1 MAAHVDA
8 AAEQPRRRFSRF
20 AAGGLGSTP
29 VIVGLVLIWLV
40 FYLANPRFISP
51 FNLTN
56 LLLQI
61 AALGVMS
68 VGVVLVL
75 LLGEIDL
82 SIGAVSG
89 FAAAVMA
96 VLNVKLGWDAVPA
109 LLAGLA
115 AGALVGAVHGFFIAR
130 LLVPAFVVTLAGQL
144 GWQGALLWVLGSTGT
159 VNLRDPFLTA
169 IAGTFF
175 PAAVGW
181 ALAGLV
187 TAVLVW
193 TAVSSRRRRTEVG
206 LPVPSRTRAGVTLG
220 LTVAAVWAVAGVT
233 NADRGLPLAVV
244 IFGGVVVVFD
254 LVTRRTSFGRH
265 LFATGGNEEAARRAG
280 INVPRLRW
288 IVFVLASTLA
298 AAGGI
303 LAASRLLAVNQ
314 SSGAGQVLLNS
325 IAAAVIGGTSLFGGR
340 GSTWSAMLGALV
352 IGSVS
357 NGMDLLSVSSAVKF
371 MITGV
376 VLLLA
381 VTLDSVARRNETVR
395 R

>member
-1 MAAHVDA
+1 MAT
-8 AAEQPRRRFSRF
+8 AERAEGSVGRLARLAS
-20 AAGGLGSTP
+20 GGLGSLP
-29 VIVGLVLIWLV
+29 VVVGLVLIWLV

-61 AALGVMS
+61 AALGIMS

-96 VLNVKLGWDAVPA
+96 VLNVKLGWGAVPA

-115 AGALVGAVHGFFIAR
+115 TGALVGALHGFFIAR
-130 LLVPAFVVTLAGQL
+130 LLVPSFVVTLAGQL
-144 GWQGALLWVLGSTGT
+144 GWQGALLWALGSTGT
-159 VNLRDPFLTA
+159 VNLRDPLLTD

-175 PAAVGW
+175 PDAVGW
-181 ALAGLV
+181 VFAGLV
-187 TAVLVW
+187 TVVLVW
-193 TAVSSRRRRTEVG
+193 TTVRTRSRRAEVG
-206 LPVPSRTRAGVTLG
+206 LPLSSRTRTVAVLG

-244 IFGGVVVVFD
+244 IFGGVVLLFD
-254 LVTRRTSFGRH
+254 LVTRRTAFGRH

-288 IVFVLASTLA
+288 VVFILASTLA

-314 SSGAGQVLLNS
+314 SSGGGQVLLNA

-357 NGMDLLSVSSAVKF
+357 NGMDLLSVSSSVKF

-381 VTLDSVARRNETVR
+381 VTIDSVARRNEIAR

>member
-1 MAAHVDA
+1 MTDRTESAGRL
-8 AAEQPRRRFSRF
+8 RRRLTS
-20 AAGGLGSTP
+20 GTLGSLP
-29 VIVGLVLIWLV
+29 VVVGLVLIWVV
-40 FYLANPRFISP
+40 FYIANPRFISP

-61 AALGVMS
+61 AALGIMS

-89 FAAAVMA
+89 FAAGVMA

-115 AGALVGAVHGFFIAR
+115 TGALVGGLHGFFIAR
-130 LLVPAFVVTLAGQL
+130 LRVPPFVVTLAGQL

-159 VNLRDPFLTA
+159 VNLRDPALA
-169 IAGTFF
+169 GIAGTFF
-175 PAAVGW
+175 PDIVGW
-181 ALAGLV
+181 VLAALISAFS
-187 TAVLVW
+187 VW
-193 TAVSSRRRRTEVG
+193 STLRNRAKRIEVG
-206 LPVPSRTRAGVTLG
+206 LPVPSTARVAGTLG
-220 LTVAAVWAVAGVT
+220 AVVGAVWAVAAVT
-233 NADRGLPLAVV
+233 NADRGLPLAVL
-244 IFGGVVVVFD
+244 IFGGFVVLFD
-254 LVTRRTSFGRH
+254 LITRRTVFGRH

-280 INVPRLRW
+280 INVQRIRW
-288 IVFVLASTLA
+288 TVFILASTLA

-303 LAASRLLAVNQ
+303 LASSRLLAVNQ
-314 SSGAGQVLLNS
+314 SSGGGQVLLNA

-340 GSTWSAMLGALV
+340 GSAWSAMLGALV

-357 NGMDLLSVSSAVKF
+357 NGMDLLSVSSSVKF

-381 VTLDSVARRNETVR
+381 VTIDSVARRNAAVR